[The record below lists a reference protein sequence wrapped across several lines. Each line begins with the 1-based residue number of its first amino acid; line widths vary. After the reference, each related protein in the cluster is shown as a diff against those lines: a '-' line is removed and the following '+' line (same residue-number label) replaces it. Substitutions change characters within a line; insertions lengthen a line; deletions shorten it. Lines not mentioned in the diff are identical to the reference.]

1 LCFLNST
8 GLLVEFF
15 ILYHDRISAKFGIM
29 RIIGNRYYSIYLRK
43 TKHLKMTTHL
53 ALLRGINV
61 SGHNMIKM
69 DALKTTL
76 EAIGFQNVQ
85 TYIQSGNVFV
95 DTDEENP
102 AKVGF
107 QIKQEIFKVFGHEVP
122 IVVIRKTDLETCFK
136 NNPFLKEKELDLKK
150 LYVAFISTTLRS
162 DSINDLKISQFKPD
176 EASIDESRIYI
187 KYAVG
192 AGKTRFDQ
200 KYIEKKLNVTATIRN
215 WNTVTQLLKMYEE
228 R

>member
-1 LCFLNST
+1 
-8 GLLVEFF
+8 
-15 ILYHDRISAKFGIM
+15 
-29 RIIGNRYYSIYLRK
+29 
-43 TKHLKMTTHL
+43 MTTHL

-69 DALKTTL
+69 EALKTTL
-76 EAIGFQNVQ
+76 EAIGFKNVQ

-95 DTDEENP
+95 DAEEESP

-107 QIKQEIFKVFGHEVP
+107 LIKQEIFKVFGHEVP
-122 IVVIRKTDLETCFK
+122 VVVIGSADLEACFQ
-136 NNPFLKEKELDLKK
+136 NNPFLKEAVIDVKK
-150 LYVAFISTTLRS
+150 LYVAFVSTTLRS
-162 DSINDLKISQFKPD
+162 DNINDLKISQFKPD
-176 EASIDESRIYI
+176 EASIDASRIYI

-215 WNTVTQLLKMYEE
+215 WNTVTQLLKMYADK
-228 R
+228 

>member
-1 LCFLNST
+1 
-8 GLLVEFF
+8 
-15 ILYHDRISAKFGIM
+15 
-29 RIIGNRYYSIYLRK
+29 
-43 TKHLKMTTHL
+43 MTTHL

-69 DALKTTL
+69 EALKTTL

-95 DTDEENP
+95 DIEEEN
-102 AKVGF
+102 ALKVGF
-107 QIKQEIFKVFGHEVP
+107 LIRQEIFKVFGHEVP
-122 IVVIRKTDLETCFK
+122 VVVIGKDDLAICFR
-136 NNPFLKEKELDLKK
+136 NNPFLKEKDIDTKK
-150 LYVAFISTTLRS
+150 LYVAFVSTTLKS
-162 DSINDLKISQFKPD
+162 ESINDLKISQFKPD
-176 EASIDESRIYI
+176 EASIDGSRIYI

-215 WNTVTQLLKMYEE
+215 WNTVTQLLTLFEE

>member
-1 LCFLNST
+1 
-8 GLLVEFF
+8 
-15 ILYHDRISAKFGIM
+15 
-29 RIIGNRYYSIYLRK
+29 
-43 TKHLKMTTHL
+43 MTTHL

-69 DALKTTL
+69 EALKTTL
-76 EAIGFQNVQ
+76 EAIGFQNVL

-95 DTDEENP
+95 DTEEESP

-107 QIKQEIFKVFGHEVP
+107 LIKQEIFKVFGHEVP
-122 IVVIRKTDLETCFK
+122 IVVIAKEDLEACFK
-136 NNPFLKEKELDLKK
+136 NNPFLKEKDIDIKK
-150 LYVAFISTTLRS
+150 LYVAFISTTLQS
-162 DSINDLKISQFKPD
+162 TSMNDLKISQFKPD
-176 EASIDESRIYI
+176 EASIDGSRIFI

>member
-1 LCFLNST
+1 
-8 GLLVEFF
+8 
-15 ILYHDRISAKFGIM
+15 
-29 RIIGNRYYSIYLRK
+29 
-43 TKHLKMTTHL
+43 MTTHL

-76 EAIGFQNVQ
+76 EGIGFRNVQ

-95 DTDEENP
+95 DTDEENAP
-102 AKVGF
+102 SVGF
-107 QIKQEIFKVFGHEVP
+107 KIKQEIFKAFGHEVP
-122 IVVIRKTDLETCFK
+122 IVVIGQADLEACLK
-136 NNPFLKEKELDLKK
+136 NNPFLKEKEVDTKK
-150 LYVAFISTTLRS
+150 LYVAFVSTTLRS
-162 DSINDLKISQFKPD
+162 DNINDLKISQFKPD

-228 R
+228 RL

>member
-1 LCFLNST
+1 
-8 GLLVEFF
+8 
-15 ILYHDRISAKFGIM
+15 
-29 RIIGNRYYSIYLRK
+29 
-43 TKHLKMTTHL
+43 MTTHL

-69 DALKTTL
+69 DALKAAL
-76 EAIGFQNVQ
+76 ENIGFQNVQ

-95 DTDEENP
+95 DTEEEN
-102 AKVGF
+102 AAAVGF
-107 QIKQEIFKVFGHEVP
+107 KIKQEIFKVFGHEVP
-122 IVVIRKTDLETCFK
+122 TVVIGKSDLESCFK
-136 NNPFLKEKELDLKK
+136 NNPFLKEKELDIKK
-150 LYVAFISTTLRS
+150 IYVAFLSIPQRS
-162 DSINDLKISQFKPD
+162 ESINDLKMSQVKPD

-215 WNTVTQLLKMYEE
+215 WNTVTQLLKIYEE

>member
-1 LCFLNST
+1 
-8 GLLVEFF
+8 
-15 ILYHDRISAKFGIM
+15 
-29 RIIGNRYYSIYLRK
+29 
-43 TKHLKMTTHL
+43 MTTHL

-61 SGHNMIKM
+61 SGHNMMKM
-69 DALKTTL
+69 ETLKTTL

-95 DTDEENP
+95 DTEEENP
-102 AKVGF
+102 SAVGF
-107 QIKQEIFKVFGHEVP
+107 KIKQEIFKAFGHEVP
-122 IVVIRKTDLETCFK
+122 VVVIGKADLEACLQ
-136 NNPFLKEKELDLKK
+136 NNAFLKEKDFDIKK

-162 DSINDLKISQFKPD
+162 VSINDLKMSQVKPD
-176 EASIDESRIYI
+176 EASIDGSRIYI

-215 WNTVTQLLKMYEE
+215 WNTVVQLLQRYQ
-228 R
+228 